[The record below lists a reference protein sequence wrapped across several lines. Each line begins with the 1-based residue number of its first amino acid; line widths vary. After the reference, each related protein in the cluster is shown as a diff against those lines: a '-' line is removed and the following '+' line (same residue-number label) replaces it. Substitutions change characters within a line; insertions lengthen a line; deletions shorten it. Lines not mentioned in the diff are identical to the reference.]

1 MNIKFIL
8 KKLFSLKKDYSHKRK
23 IFGKCRAMTYTLAP
37 YTHIRNEAKHEA
49 ILDYLG
55 PLFMETFNA
64 IEDKDREQS
73 AIKEDSPIWVLWWQG
88 VSQAPGIVKACIKS
102 IQRNAG
108 NHPVHLLSKDN
119 LKDYVDIPLFIFEKV
134 DKGEIT
140 LTHLSDIIRM
150 SLLAKYGGFWIDST
164 VYVTQRIG
172 GYATPFYSIRQHGMN
187 PRYVDNGNDWTAYFI
202 ATCEHSLVAET
213 IYKFFLLYWQKYEEL
228 VDYYLVDYAITLCRR
243 HIPGMA
249 QWISDAPYDS
259 DRVNEMRLNL
269 SAPFTDQLWK
279 KLSAN
284 RYNKLGWRNANFAP
298 GTIGEHIIKIN
309 NGQSLS

>member
-1 MNIKFIL
+1 MNIKLIIN
-8 KKLFSLKKDYSHKRK
+8 KLSSLKDDYFHKKR
-23 IFGKCRAMTYTLAP
+23 ILGGGKAFVYTIAP
-37 YTHIRNEAKHEA
+37 YTHIGNEAKHKA
-49 ILDYLG
+49 ILNYLDS
-55 PLFMETFNA
+55 LFVESYNT
-64 IEDKDREQS
+64 IKDKDRKQG

-102 IQRNAG
+102 IQRNAE

-119 LKDYVDIPLFIFEKV
+119 LKDYVDIPSFIFEKV

-164 VYVTQRIG
+164 VYVTQKIG
-172 GYATPFYSIRQHGMN
+172 GYATPFYSIRQHGIN

-213 IYKFFLLYWQKYEEL
+213 IYKFFLRYWQKHEEL
-228 VDYYLVDYAITLCRR
+228 VDYYLVDYAITLCKR
-243 HIPGMA
+243 HIPGMT
-249 QWISDAPYDS
+249 QWINDIPYDS
-259 DRVNEMRLNL
+259 DRVNDMRLDL
-269 SAPFTDQLWK
+269 STPYTDQLWS
-279 KLSAN
+279 KLLAN
-284 RYNKLGWRNANFAP
+284 KYNKLGWRNANFAS

-309 NGQSLS
+309 NG